1 DMKLK
6 KVKIGELLLSKNLI
20 TEAQLKVAL
29 SEQARTGKKL
39 GETLIDLNYI
49 TEYDLLNAVSEQL
62 GVEMV
67 SISDY
72 ELTPDLKKL
81 IPEQIA
87 RKYKVIPLKYSENLI
102 TLATNDPMNIDAMDE
117 LSRMTRKNILPVLL
131 TTDDLFYGLEKIY
144 GTEDRLFKIA
154 TDVEKKIIGNLSDD
168 EFLESLSQD
177 APIVNLVD
185 GILAK
190 GINEGASDIHIEP
203 DEDKLRVRYRIDGIL
218 HEVLAVNK
226 SLHSPITSRI
236 KILANMDIAEKRAP
250 QDGRFKIRVNFK
262 DIDFRASTLPT
273 YYGEKV
279 VLRILD
285 RSNVVLDLKSIGMS
299 SQNLEIYESIISKP
313 YGIILITGPTGS
325 GKTTTLYATLSKL
338 NSVEKNIVTV
348 EDPIEYNFKLI
359 NQVQVDE
366 SANVTFASALRSILR
381 QDPDIIMVGEIR
393 DKETAEISIQASLTG
408 HLVLSTIHTNDAVS
422 AVVRLMDM
430 GIEPFLVGSSLIGIV
445 GQRLVRKVCMNCAV
459 EYTPPQEFLDR
470 IGEIEE
476 NVRFVKGEGCPECHY
491 TGYQGRI
498 GIYEVLKINSV
509 LREMV
514 VRGANSEELRKAAIQ
529 GGFSTMFDSGLKLA
543 KMGITTIEEILRVT
557 VIKDE

>member
-1 DMKLK
+1 MKLK

-29 SEQARTGKKL
+29 SEQAKTGKKL
-39 GETLIDLNYI
+39 GETLIELNYI
-49 TEYDLLNAVSEQL
+49 TEHDLLKAVAEQL
-62 GVEMV
+62 GIEMV

-72 ELTPDLKKL
+72 DLTPELKKL
-81 IPEQIA
+81 IPEEIA
-87 RKYKVIPLKYSENLI
+87 RRYKVIPLKYSNNLI
-102 TLATNDPMNIDAMDE
+102 VLATNDPVNIDAMDE
-117 LSRMTRKNILPVLL
+117 LSRMTRKNISPVLL
-131 TTDDLFYGLEKIY
+131 TTDDLYYGLEKIY

-154 TDVEKKIIGNLSDD
+154 SDVEKKIIGNLSDE
-168 EFLESLSQD
+168 EFLEGLSQD

-185 GILAK
+185 GILGK

-218 HEVLAVNK
+218 HEVLSVNR

-299 SQNLEIYESIISKP
+299 SHNLEVYESIISKP

-445 GQRLVRKVCMNCAV
+445 GQRLVRKVCINCAV
-459 EYTPPQEFLDR
+459 EYTPPKEFLDR

-498 GIYEVLKINSV
+498 GIYEVLKITPN

-514 VRGANSEELRKAAIQ
+514 VKGANSEELRKAAIQ
-529 GGFSTMFDSGLKLA
+529 GGFSTMFESGVKLA

>member
-1 DMKLK
+1 MKLK

-39 GETLIDLNYI
+39 GEILIDLNYI
-49 TEYDLLNAVSEQL
+49 TEYDLLKAVSEQV

-72 ELTPDLKKL
+72 ELTADLKKL

-87 RKYKVIPLKYSENLI
+87 RKYKVIPLKYSDNLI

-131 TTDDLFYGLEKIY
+131 TTDDLYYGLEKIY

-185 GILAK
+185 GILTK

-498 GIYEVLKINSV
+498 GIYEVLKINSN

-514 VRGANSEELRKAAIQ
+514 VKGANSEELRKAAIQ

>member
-1 DMKLK
+1 MKLK

-87 RKYKVIPLKYSENLI
+87 RKYKVIPLKYSDNLI

-131 TTDDLFYGLEKIY
+131 TTDDLYYGLEKIY

-185 GILAK
+185 GILTK

-498 GIYEVLKINSV
+498 GIYEVLKINSI

-543 KMGITTIEEILRVT
+543 KTGITTIEEILRVT

>member
-1 DMKLK
+1 MKLK

-29 SEQARTGKKL
+29 SEQAKTGKKL
-39 GETLIDLNYI
+39 GETLIELNYI
-49 TEYDLLNAVSEQL
+49 TEHDLLKAVAEQL
-62 GVEMV
+62 GIEMV

-72 ELTPDLKKL
+72 DLTPELKKL
-81 IPEQIA
+81 IPEEIA
-87 RKYKVIPLKYSENLI
+87 RRYKVIPLKYSNNLI
-102 TLATNDPMNIDAMDE
+102 VLATNDPVNIDAMDE
-117 LSRMTRKNILPVLL
+117 LSRMTRKNISPVLL
-131 TTDDLFYGLEKIY
+131 TTDDLYYGLEKIY

-154 TDVEKKIIGNLSDD
+154 SDVEKKIIGNLSDE
-168 EFLESLSQD
+168 EFLEGLSQD

-185 GILAK
+185 GILGK

-218 HEVLAVNK
+218 HEVLSVNRN
-226 SLHSPITSRI
+226 LHSPITSRI

-299 SQNLEIYESIISKP
+299 SHNLEVYESIISKP

-445 GQRLVRKVCMNCAV
+445 GQRLVRKVCINCAV
-459 EYTPPQEFLDR
+459 EYTPPKEFLDR

-498 GIYEVLKINSV
+498 GIYEVLKITPN

-514 VRGANSEELRKAAIQ
+514 VKGANSEELRKAAIQ
-529 GGFSTMFDSGLKLA
+529 GGFSTMFESGVKLA

>member
-1 DMKLK
+1 MKLK

-87 RKYKVIPLKYSENLI
+87 RKYKVIPLKYSDNLI

-131 TTDDLFYGLEKIY
+131 TTDDLYYGLEKIY

-498 GIYEVLKINSV
+498 GIYEVLKINSI

-543 KMGITTIEEILRVT
+543 KTGITTIEEILRVT

>member
-1 DMKLK
+1 MKLK

-87 RKYKVIPLKYSENLI
+87 RKYKVIPLKYSDNLI

-185 GILAK
+185 GILTK

-470 IGEIEE
+470 IGEIDE

-498 GIYEVLKINSV
+498 GIYEVLKINSI